1 MRRLE
6 RTALLPYP
14 AEAVCGLVNDVE
26 RYPEYLKWCRKAEIL
41 ERDDDGIV
49 AALALSGRGL
59 RESLVTRN
67 RVEPGRRIVMTLV
80 EGPFRRFEG
89 IWTFAPIGN
98 GCRIHLTLEFELKS
112 GLLAVLGAPF
122 LNRVADALVDAFSR
136 RARAVLGAG
145 G

>member
-1 MRRLE
+1 MRHLE
-6 RTALLPYP
+6 RTALLPYA
-14 AEAVCGLVNDVE
+14 AEAVFGLVNDVE
-26 RYPEYLKWCRKAEIL
+26 RYPEFLKWCREAEIL
-41 ERDDDGIV
+41 ETHDDEIV

-67 RVEPGRRIVMTLV
+67 RLEPGRRIVMTMV
-80 EGPFRRFEG
+80 EGPFRHFEG
-89 IWTFAPIGN
+89 IWTFTPIGS
-98 GCRIHLTLEFELKS
+98 GCRICLTLEFELKS